1 MPLLSIPTSPHCQR
15 QPLFWCFSLSITC
28 VRFNVLLCIT
38 VLCCFVLLSNI
49 NCINTAPFIHSPV
62 DGHLGCLQVLVIM
75 NKSANIL
82 TQVFVDICFL
92 IPYLNMWEQSCWVIK
107 QFYKKLPNFFFQTRC
122 IIHAATDSALEFWL
136 FHMLAS
142 VGWYQSF

>member
-1 MPLLSIPTSPHCQR
+1 MECTKLKCIIWWIFASDSCWEIKHHYFPRKVPYAPSQSIPTSPHCQR
-15 QPLFWCFSLSITC
+15 QPLFWCFSLSIMC

-75 NKSANIL
+75 NKSVNIL
-82 TQVFVDICFL
+82 MQVFVDICFR
-92 IPYLNMWEQSCWVIK
+92 ISYLNVWE
-107 QFYKKLPNFFFQTRC
+107 
-122 IIHAATDSALEFWL
+122 
-136 FHMLAS
+136 
-142 VGWYQSF
+142 